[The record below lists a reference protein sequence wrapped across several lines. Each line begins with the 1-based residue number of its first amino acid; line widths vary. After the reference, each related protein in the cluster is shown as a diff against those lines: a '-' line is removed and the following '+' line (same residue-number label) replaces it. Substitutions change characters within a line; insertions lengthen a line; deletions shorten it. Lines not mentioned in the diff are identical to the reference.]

1 MGPPL
6 RRPLTIVVVRA
17 DQLPRPYR
25 SIGEPFKMFEA
36 FADHHLAKAPKR
48 PGKRL
53 DTKVGIHTA

>member
-1 MGPPL
+1 
-6 RRPLTIVVVRA
+6 LTIVVVRA

-53 DTKVGIHTA
+53 ETKVGIHTP